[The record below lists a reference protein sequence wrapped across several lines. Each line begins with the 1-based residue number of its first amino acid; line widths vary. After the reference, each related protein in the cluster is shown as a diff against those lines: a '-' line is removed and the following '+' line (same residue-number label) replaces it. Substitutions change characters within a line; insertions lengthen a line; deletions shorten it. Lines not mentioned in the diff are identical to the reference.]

1 MEGAC
6 RRCNLCSVAL
16 SFLAQ
21 LYSTAAGI
29 AVLGATYVLL
39 CNCKGLQREI
49 LLLCIAL
56 LVRVE
61 MIKYSNSCNG
71 ATPSFSREYARQR
84 EPAVK
89 TPVGAVAKNIQNW
102 FYARRCSICMV
113 ALSNYGKKRRCIIA
127 GITVPYLKTIF
138 FITKLF
144 FSSHR

>member
-61 MIKYSNSCNG
+61 MIKYSNSRNG
-71 ATPSFSREYARQR
+71 ATPLFFSINVQHLSHRFAFQR
-84 EPAVK
+84 SPAVPAVK
-89 TPVGAVAKNIQNW
+89 TRVGAVAKN
-102 FYARRCSICMV
+102 
-113 ALSNYGKKRRCIIA
+113 
-127 GITVPYLKTIF
+127 T
-138 FITKLF
+138 
-144 FSSHR
+144 

>member
-61 MIKYSNSCNG
+61 MIKYSNSRNG
-71 ATPSFSREYARQR
+71 ATP
-84 EPAVK
+84 
-89 TPVGAVAKNIQNW
+89 
-102 FYARRCSICMV
+102 
-113 ALSNYGKKRRCIIA
+113 
-127 GITVPYLKTIF
+127 
-138 FITKLF
+138 LF
-144 FSSHR
+144 FSINVQHLSHRFALVQRCQRLKHRWERLPKTLKIAFTGELLHIYGRVA